1 MKNKKIEKLLVKSVI
16 GGLFTFALG
25 VVYKIGERTTEQ
37 LDVKYEK
44 EHGVPKHLFGN
55 N

>member
-1 MKNKKIEKLLVKSVI
+1 MKNKKLEKLLVKSLY
-16 GGLFTFALG
+16 GGAITFLLG
-25 VVYKIGERTTEQ
+25 LTYKIGQRIESD
-37 LDVKYEK
+37 LDEKYEK